1 MCLTKRKDE
10 GELADAPLPKHGKR
24 LFIRAILH
32 WVNEYGQ
39 NRQCEGNFLVDSG
52 CTGAIMNSEFVF
64 QHKLPW
70 VKRAEP
76 VRVTGAD
83 GSPIEGAG
91 VRYTT
96 PLTMRIGHH
105 QEEISWEIGQ
115 LEKGI
120 SGYLPIE
127 WLTKHNP
134 EIDWETGILRWRS
147 DFCKSHCLPLS
158 MREAVRN
165 FVKLLREAKVWETEA
180 EAEAEVDAEAEPGGK
195 VAGTRKATEADVE
208 WHDEEGGN
216 IADRI
221 PEIYREWASVFSEE
235 EINRLPDHTE
245 YDHQIELVEGA
256 VPPFGPIY
264 PLSEKE
270 LEVLREYL
278 RKELAAGKVRRSKSP
293 AGAPIIFVPKP
304 NGSMRLCVDYRG
316 VNKVTVKDRTPLP
329 LMSELR
335 ERLGRAKIFTKL
347 DLKNGYNL
355 IRIAEGDEWKTAFR
369 TRYGLFEYLV
379 MPFELCNA
387 PGTFQVMINKVLQEL
402 LDEDVIVYID
412 DILIYSEDE
421 ETHVELVKKVLE
433 QLKTNHLCVSIKKS
447 VFHAPEVEYLGYHM

>member
-1 MCLTKRKDE
+1 MCLTKRKAE

-39 NRQCEGNFLVDSG
+39 NRQCKGNFLVDSG

-64 QHKLPW
+64 QHTLPW
-70 VKRAEP
+70 VKREEP

-134 EIDWETGILRWRS
+134 EIDWDTGILRWRS

-165 FVKLLREAKVWETEA
+165 FVKVLREAKVWETEA
-180 EAEAEVDAEAEPGGK
+180 EAEAEVDAEAEPGSK

-216 IADRI
+216 ITDRI

-235 EINRLPDHTE
+235 EINR
-245 YDHQIELVEGA
+245 
-256 VPPFGPIY
+256 
-264 PLSEKE
+264 
-270 LEVLREYL
+270 
-278 RKELAAGKVRRSKSP
+278 
-293 AGAPIIFVPKP
+293 
-304 NGSMRLCVDYRG
+304 
-316 VNKVTVKDRTPLP
+316 
-329 LMSELR
+329 
-335 ERLGRAKIFTKL
+335 
-347 DLKNGYNL
+347 
-355 IRIAEGDEWKTAFR
+355 
-369 TRYGLFEYLV
+369 YGGF
-379 MPFELCNA
+379 
-387 PGTFQVMINKVLQEL
+387 
-402 LDEDVIVYID
+402 
-412 DILIYSEDE
+412 
-421 ETHVELVKKVLE
+421 
-433 QLKTNHLCVSIKKS
+433 
-447 VFHAPEVEYLGYHM
+447 